1 MRCGLTFV
9 NGCDP
14 TLQPPL
20 PTPGS
25 ALPTATIMQMWGSK
39 EAFVAFYNGAAF
51 KDAKELLL
59 KSAEV
64 SIVLV

>member
-1 MRCGLTFV
+1 M
-9 NGCDP
+9 
-14 TLQPPL
+14 QPPL